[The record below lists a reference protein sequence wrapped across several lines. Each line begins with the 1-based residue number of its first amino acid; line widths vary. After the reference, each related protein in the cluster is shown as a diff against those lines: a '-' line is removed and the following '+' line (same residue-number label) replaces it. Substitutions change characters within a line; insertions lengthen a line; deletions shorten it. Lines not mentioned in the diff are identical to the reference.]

1 MAETKDWGSFKAEQD
16 ARLVKQTGEGIEAW
30 GAKMAA
36 AGLSDQPAI
45 RAWLAERGISG
56 YLRMFLVWE
65 RLGYP
70 DFINATADELVD
82 AQYADRADLRPIY
95 DAVVEAA
102 VSLGDVTVQTRKTY
116 VSLVTPRRTFVRV
129 QATTRKRVDVAL
141 RLDAEPGGRLVKSRH
156 ENMPVQF
163 GLTSPAELDAEAM
176 AWLQAAF
183 EQNT

>member
-1 MAETKDWGSFKAEQD
+1 MAEVRDWGTFKAEQE
-16 ARLVKQTGEGIEAW
+16 ARLVKQTGEGIAAW

-36 AGLSDQPAI
+36 AGLDDQPAI
-45 RAWLAERGISG
+45 RAWLAERGVTG

-70 DFINATADELVD
+70 DFISASADELVD
-82 AQYADRADLRPIY
+82 GQYPDRPELRPIY

-102 VSLGDVTVQTRKTY
+102 LSLGEVAVQTRKTY
-116 VSLVTPRRTFVRV
+116 VSLVTPRRTFIRV

-141 RLDAEPGGRLVKSRH
+141 RLAAEPGGRLVRSRH

-163 GLTSPAELDAEAM
+163 GLAAVGELDDEAIELM
-176 AWLQAAF
+176 RRAYD
-183 EQNT
+183 ENS